1 MKLKS
6 ISSIAFLTSISLFA
20 TAQID
25 DEVPGEMLARMQ
37 QLGEELAT
45 PTSQHDF
52 LAQMAGEWS
61 TSTSVLDMDPSIGS
75 ASYTM
80 IFGNRFL
87 DGMHNGSVTNIPF
100 EGRLTIGFD
109 TYKHKFTASFIDNLG
124 TSMRS
129 AEGLLDK
136 TGKVLSLWGTM
147 DEWMTDEHDKPVL
160 YRYAILD
167 KDHFTFEVHDLSV
180 VSSTLVIKVSYERIS
195 H

>member
-45 PTSQHDF
+45 PAAEHDF
-52 LAQMAGEWS
+52 LAQMAGEWN

-160 YRYAILD
+160 YRYSILD
-167 KDHFTFEVHDLSV
+167 KDHFTFEVHDLSLV
-180 VSSTLVIKVSYERIS
+180 RSTLVIKVSYERIS